1 MRILVTGATGFV
13 GPAVVQRLVDDGH
26 TVRVLEHS
34 EGSSA
39 DLPSQEAVSGS
50 MTDPASLREAAEGQD
65 VVVHLVA
72 ILTGKPEEFRS
83 VMEQGTRDLLE
94 AARGAGVRR
103 FVLMSALGTTEETKD
118 LVPYYGAKWQM
129 EQDVKASGLEYVI
142 FRPSFVFGRD
152 GGALGQFKKIA
163 KLAPVTPIVG
173 PGTQR
178 IQPIWVDDVAAYF
191 AAGVEKPEAAN
202 RTFELG
208 GPDVVTWNE
217 FWSRLKQALGIT
229 PAERAPAVRPDAAAG
244 GGAREAAEAAGD
256 ARPAEDARRPA
267 TTSSTNSDAVDTFGL
282 PLVPL
287 DEQLRRATTTTT
299 PENGRRAAFAALRSS
314 VPARISR
321 DASCRSGALTSVDRT
336 PSAKP
341 PTLARRFPLQVLG
354 ARLYRLAPP
363 LPVLE
368 ISTAGPPPFRGYRE
382 CSRRPRRTMS
392 A

>member
-13 GPAVVQRLVDDGH
+13 GPSIVRQLVDDGH

-39 DLPSQEAVSGS
+39 GLPSQEAVSGA
-50 MTDPASLREAAEGQD
+50 MTDAASLRAAAEGQE

-94 AARGAGVRR
+94 AAREAGVRR
-103 FVLMSALGTTEETKD
+103 FVLMSALGTTEETRE

-129 EQDVKASGLEYVI
+129 EQDVKASGLEHVI
-142 FRPSFVFGRD
+142 LRPSFVFGRE

-191 AAGVEKPEAAN
+191 GASIEKPEAAN

-208 GPDVVTWNE
+208 GPDAVTWNE
-217 FWSRLKQALGIT
+217 FWSRLKAALGSSRPSIHV
-229 PAERAPAVRPDAAAG
+229 PFGLMRLQAAVLEQLPKPPVTRDQLKML
-244 GGAREAAEAAGD
+244 AAGD
-256 ARPAEDARRPA
+256 NVV
-267 TTSSTNSDAVDTFGL
+267 SNSDAVDTFGL
-282 PLVPL
+282 SLVPL
-287 DEQLRRATTTTT
+287 DEQLRRATS
-299 PENGRRAAFAALRSS
+299 NDS
-314 VPARISR
+314 
-321 DASCRSGALTSVDRT
+321 
-336 PSAKP
+336 
-341 PTLARRFPLQVLG
+341 
-354 ARLYRLAPP
+354 
-363 LPVLE
+363 
-368 ISTAGPPPFRGYRE
+368 
-382 CSRRPRRTMS
+382 
-392 A
+392 